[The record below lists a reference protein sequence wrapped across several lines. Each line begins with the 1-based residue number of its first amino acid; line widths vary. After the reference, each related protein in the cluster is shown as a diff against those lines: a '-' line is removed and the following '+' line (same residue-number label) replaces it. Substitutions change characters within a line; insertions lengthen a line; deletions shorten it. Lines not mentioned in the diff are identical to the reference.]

1 MPILIWRHGS
11 EAIESEGGP
20 TAKRS
25 RNRKSEMES
34 IMDLSITVNGV
45 KFPNP
50 FLLGS
55 GPPGT
60 NARVIAKS
68 YDAGWGGAVA
78 KTISLESAKV
88 VNVVPRYGKLRSKT
102 SGEVIGFE
110 NIELISDR
118 PIEVWLDEFR
128 QIKKEY
134 PHHVLVA
141 SIMEEYEKSR
151 WQELTRMVQD
161 TGVDAFE
168 LNFSCPHG
176 MTERRMGSEMG
187 EHPDLTEEVTSWVT
201 EVAKIPVWAKMTPNI
216 TNIKEPALAAVRGGA
231 VGISAIN
238 TILSVI
244 GVDLNTLRP
253 MPTVE
258 GHTVPGGYSSQA
270 VKPIAL
276 RMVSQLALGLP
287 KDVSVSGIGG
297 IETSHDA
304 IEFFLLGSSTVQ
316 ICTGVMLHGVKM
328 IDELREGLAK
338 FLTDKGFNSVQEIV
352 GKSLEYFSTHM
363 DLVQK
368 MKAAKRTKAGEASR
382 DNEWAQKDI
391 TEKTAELT
399 SN

>member
-1 MPILIWRHGS
+1 
-11 EAIESEGGP
+11 
-20 TAKRS
+20 
-25 RNRKSEMES
+25 
-34 IMDLSITVNGV
+34 MDLSITVNGI

-60 NARVIAKS
+60 NARVLAKS
-68 YDAGWGGAVA
+68 FEAGWGGAVA
-78 KTISLESAKV
+78 KTVSLESAKV
-88 VNVVPRYGKLRSKT
+88 VNVVPRYGKLRSRT
-102 SGEVIGFE
+102 TGEVIGFE

-118 PIEVWLDEFR
+118 PIDVWLDEFR
-128 QIKKEY
+128 QVKKEY
-134 PHHVLVA
+134 PNNILIA

-151 WQELTRMVQD
+151 WQELTRLVQD

-176 MTERRMGSEMG
+176 MTERKMGSEMG
-187 EHPDLTEEVTSWVT
+187 EHPDLTEEVTGWVT

-216 TNIKEPALAAVRGGA
+216 TNIREPAHAAIQGGA

-244 GVDLNTLRP
+244 GVDLETLRP

-258 GHTVPGGYSSQA
+258 GHAVPGGYSAQA
-270 VKPIAL
+270 VRPIAL
-276 RMVSQLALGLP
+276 RMVSQLALGIP
-287 KDVSVSGIGG
+287 KEVSISGIGG
-297 IETSHDA
+297 IENSHDA
-304 IEFFLLGSSTVQ
+304 LEFFLLGASTVQ
-316 ICTGVMLHGVKM
+316 ICTGVMLQGVKM
-328 IDELREGLAK
+328 VDELKAGVEK
-338 FLTDKGFNSVQEIV
+338 FMTDKGFSSVQEIV
-352 GKSLEYFSTHM
+352 GKSLGYFSTHM

-368 MKAAKRTKAGEASR
+368 MKAAKRSKAGEASR

>member
-1 MPILIWRHGS
+1 
-11 EAIESEGGP
+11 
-20 TAKRS
+20 
-25 RNRKSEMES
+25 
-34 IMDLSITVNGV
+34 MDLSIIVNGI

-78 KTISLESAKV
+78 KTVSLESSKV
-88 VNVVPRYGKLRSKT
+88 VNVVPRYGKMRSR
-102 SGEVIGFE
+102 SNGEVIGFE

-118 PIEVWLDEFR
+118 PIEVWLEEFR
-128 QIKKEY
+128 QIKKDY
-134 PHHVLVA
+134 PDHVLIA
-141 SIMEEYEKSR
+141 SIMEEYNKER
-151 WQELTRMVQD
+151 WQELTRLVQD

-176 MTERRMGSEMG
+176 MTERKMGSEMG
-187 EHPDLTEEVTSWVT
+187 EHPDLAEEVTGWVT
-201 EVAKIPVWAKMTPNI
+201 EVSKIPVWAKMTPNI
-216 TNIKEPALAAVRGGA
+216 TNIREPAHAAVAGGA

-244 GVDLNTLRP
+244 GVNLDTLRP

-258 GHTVPGGYSSQA
+258 GYTVPGGYSSQA

-276 RMVSQLALGLP
+276 RMVSQLARALP
-287 KDVSVSGIGG
+287 KEVSISGIGG
-297 IETSHDA
+297 IETAHDA

-328 IDELREGLAK
+328 IDELKDGLAK
-338 FLTDKGFNSVQEIV
+338 FMSDKGFATLQDVV
-352 GKSLEYFSTHM
+352 GKSLPYFSTHM
-363 DLVQK
+363 DLVQR
-368 MKAAKRTKAGEASR
+368 MKEAKRHKAGEASR

-399 SN
+399 SD

>member
-1 MPILIWRHGS
+1 MNL
-11 EAIESEGGP
+11 E
-20 TAKRS
+20 
-25 RNRKSEMES
+25 
-34 IMDLSITVNGV
+34 ITVNGI

-78 KTISLESAKV
+78 KTVSLESAKV
-88 VNVVPRYGKLRSKT
+88 VNVVPRYGKLRSRT
-102 SGEVIGFE
+102 SGEIIGFE

-118 PIEVWLDEFR
+118 PIDVWLEEFR
-128 QIKKEY
+128 EIKKEY
-134 PHHVLVA
+134 PRHVLIA

-168 LNFSCPHG
+168 LNYSCPHG
-176 MTERRMGSEMG
+176 MTERKMGSEMG
-187 EHPDLTEEVTSWVT
+187 EHPDLCQEVTSWVT
-201 EVAKIPVWAKMTPNI
+201 EVSRIPVWAKMTPNI
-216 TNIKEPALAAVRGGA
+216 TSIIEPSLAAVRGGA

-244 GVDLNTLRP
+244 GVDLETLRP

-258 GHTVPGGYSSQA
+258 GYTVPGGYSSQA

-287 KDVSVSGIGG
+287 KDVSISGIGG
-297 IETSHDA
+297 IETA
-304 IEFFLLGSSTVQ
+304 
-316 ICTGVMLHGVKM
+316 
-328 IDELREGLAK
+328 
-338 FLTDKGFNSVQEIV
+338 N
-352 GKSLEYFSTHM
+352 
-363 DLVQK
+363 
-368 MKAAKRTKAGEASR
+368 
-382 DNEWAQKDI
+382 
-391 TEKTAELT
+391 
-399 SN
+399 

>member
-1 MPILIWRHGS
+1 
-11 EAIESEGGP
+11 
-20 TAKRS
+20 
-25 RNRKSEMES
+25 
-34 IMDLSITVNGV
+34 
-45 KFPNP
+45 
-50 FLLGS
+50 LGS

-78 KTISLESAKV
+78 KTVSLESAKV
-88 VNVVPRYGKLRSKT
+88 VNVVPRYGKLRSRT

-118 PIEVWLDEFR
+118 PIDIWLDEFR
-128 QIKKEY
+128 QIKKSY
-134 PHHVLVA
+134 PNHVLIA
-141 SIMEEYEKSR
+141 SIMEEYEKER
-151 WQELTRMVQD
+151 WQELTRVVQE
-161 TGVDAFE
+161 TGVDGLE

-176 MTERRMGSEMG
+176 MTERKMGSEMG
-187 EHPDLTEEVTSWVT
+187 EHPDLTEEVTAWVT
-201 EVAKIPVWAKMTPNI
+201 EVATIPVWAKMTPNI

-231 VGISAIN
+231 NGISAIN

-287 KDVSVSGIGG
+287 KDVSISGIGG
-297 IETSHDA
+297 IETAHDA
-304 IEFFLLGSSTVQ
+304 IEFFLLGASTVQ

-328 IDELREGLAK
+328 IDELQEGVIK
-338 FLTDKGFNSVQEIV
+338 FLTDKGFNSLQEIV
-352 GKSLEYFSTHM
+352 GQSLQYFSTHM

-368 MKAAKRTKAGEASR
+368 MKQAKRVRAGEASR
-382 DNEWAQKDI
+382 DNEWGQKDI

>member
-1 MPILIWRHGS
+1 
-11 EAIESEGGP
+11 
-20 TAKRS
+20 
-25 RNRKSEMES
+25 
-34 IMDLSITVNGV
+34 MDLSISVNGM

-60 NARVIAKS
+60 NARVIAKA
-68 YDAGWGGAVA
+68 YEAGWGGAVA

-88 VNVVPRYGKLRSKT
+88 VNVVPRYGKLRSKV

-134 PHHVLVA
+134 PDHILIA

-151 WQELTRMVQD
+151 WQELTKLVQE

-187 EHPDLTEEVTSWVT
+187 EHPDLCEEVTTWVT

-216 TNIKEPALAAVRGGA
+216 TNIKEPSLAAVRGGA

-244 GVDLNTLRP
+244 GVDLETLRP

-270 VKPIAL
+270 VRPIAL

-287 KDVSVSGIGG
+287 DGISISGIGG
-297 IETSHDA
+297 IENSHDA
-304 IEFFLLGSSTVQ
+304 LEFMLLGASTVQ

-328 IDELREGLAK
+328 VDELKEGTEK
-338 FLTDKGFNSVQEIV
+338 FMQDKGFETVEDIV
-352 GKSLEYFSTHM
+352 GKSLCYFSTHM

-368 MKAAKRTKAGEASR
+368 MKAAKRIKAGEASR

>member
-1 MPILIWRHGS
+1 
-11 EAIESEGGP
+11 
-20 TAKRS
+20 
-25 RNRKSEMES
+25 
-34 IMDLSITVNGV
+34 MDLSVTVNGV

-78 KTISLESAKV
+78 KTVSLESAKV

-134 PHHVLVA
+134 PNHVLVA

-151 WQELTRMVQD
+151 WHELTRMVQD

-176 MTERRMGSEMG
+176 MTERKMGSEMG

-304 IEFFLLGSSTVQ
+304 IEFFLLGASTVQ
-316 ICTGVMLHGVKM
+316 LCTGVMLHGVKM
-328 IDELREGLAK
+328 IDELQEGLAK
-338 FLTDKGFNSVQEIV
+338 FLTDKGFDSVQEIV
-352 GKSLEYFSTHM
+352 GKSLTYFSTHM

-368 MKAAKRTKAGEASR
+368 MKAAKRAKAGEASR

>member
-1 MPILIWRHGS
+1 
-11 EAIESEGGP
+11 
-20 TAKRS
+20 
-25 RNRKSEMES
+25 
-34 IMDLSITVNGV
+34 MDLSITVNGI

-50 FLLGS
+50 FVLGS

-88 VNVVPRYGKLRSKT
+88 VNVVPRYGKLRSKV

-118 PIEVWLDEFR
+118 PINVWLDEFR
-128 QIKKEY
+128 QLKKEY
-134 PHHVLVA
+134 PHHILIA

-201 EVAKIPVWAKMTPNI
+201 EVSRIPVWAKMTPNI
-216 TNIKEPALAAVRGGA
+216 TNIKEPSSAAVRGGA

-253 MPTVE
+253 LPTVE

-270 VKPIAL
+270 VRPIAL

-287 KDVSVSGIGG
+287 KEVSISGIGG
-297 IETSHDA
+297 IENSHDA
-304 IEFFLLGSSTVQ
+304 LEFFLLGSSTVQ
-316 ICTGVMLHGVKM
+316 LCTGVMLHGVKM
-328 IDELREGLAK
+328 VEELKEGLEK
-338 FLTDKGFNSVQEIV
+338 FMVDKEFSSVQEII
-352 GKSLEYFSTHM
+352 GKSLPYFSTHM
-363 DLVQK
+363 ELVRK
-368 MKAAKRTKAGEASR
+368 MKEAKRHKAGEASR

>member
-1 MPILIWRHGS
+1 
-11 EAIESEGGP
+11 
-20 TAKRS
+20 
-25 RNRKSEMES
+25 
-34 IMDLSITVNGV
+34 MDLSIIVNGI

-78 KTISLESAKV
+78 KTVSLESSKV
-88 VNVVPRYGKLRSKT
+88 VNVVPRYGKMRSR
-102 SGEVIGFE
+102 SNGEVIGFE

-118 PIEVWLDEFR
+118 PIEVWLEEFR
-128 QIKKEY
+128 QIKKDY
-134 PHHVLVA
+134 PDHVLIA
-141 SIMEEYEKSR
+141 SIMEEYNKER
-151 WQELTRMVQD
+151 WQELTRLVQD

-176 MTERRMGSEMG
+176 MTERKMGSEMG
-187 EHPDLTEEVTSWVT
+187 EHPDLAEEVTGWVT
-201 EVAKIPVWAKMTPNI
+201 EVSKIPVWAKMTPNI
-216 TNIKEPALAAVRGGA
+216 TNIREPAHAAVAGGA

-244 GVDLNTLRP
+244 GVNLDTLRP

-258 GHTVPGGYSSQA
+258 GYTVPGGYSSQA

-276 RMVSQLALGLP
+276 RMVSQLARALP
-287 KDVSVSGIGG
+287 KEISISGIGG
-297 IETSHDA
+297 IETAHDA

-328 IDELREGLAK
+328 IDELKDGLAK
-338 FLTDKGFNSVQEIV
+338 FMSDKGFATLQDVV
-352 GKSLEYFSTHM
+352 GKSLPYFSTHM
-363 DLVQK
+363 DLVQR
-368 MKAAKRTKAGEASR
+368 MKEAKRHKAGEASR

-399 SN
+399 SD

>member
-1 MPILIWRHGS
+1 
-11 EAIESEGGP
+11 
-20 TAKRS
+20 
-25 RNRKSEMES
+25 
-34 IMDLSITVNGV
+34 MDLSITVNGM

-68 YDAGWGGAVA
+68 FDAGWGGAVA
-78 KTISLESAKV
+78 KTVSLESAKV
-88 VNVVPRYGKLRSKT
+88 VNVVPRYGKLRSKV

-118 PIEVWLDEFR
+118 PIDVWLEEFR
-128 QIKKEY
+128 QLKKDY
-134 PHHVLVA
+134 PNHILIA

-151 WQELTRMVQD
+151 WQELTRRVQD
-161 TGVDAFE
+161 TGVDALE

-176 MTERRMGSEMG
+176 MTERKMGSEMG
-187 EHPDLTEEVTSWVT
+187 EHPDLTEEVTGWVT
-201 EVAKIPVWAKMTPNI
+201 EVSKIPVWAKMTPNI
-216 TNIKEPALAAVRGGA
+216 TNIREPAHAAVAGGA

-244 GVDLNTLRP
+244 GVNLDTLRP

-258 GHTVPGGYSSQA
+258 GYTVPGGYSSQA

-276 RMVSQLALGLP
+276 RMVSQLARALP
-287 KDVSVSGIGG
+287 KEVSISGIGG
-297 IETSHDA
+297 IETAHDA

-316 ICTGVMLHGVKM
+316 ICTGVMLHGVRM
-328 IDELREGLAK
+328 IDELKDGLAK
-338 FLTDKGFNSVQEIV
+338 FMSDKGFATLQDVV
-352 GKSLEYFSTHM
+352 GKSLPYFSTHM
-363 DLVQK
+363 DLVQR
-368 MKAAKRTKAGEASR
+368 MKEAKRHKAGEASR

-399 SN
+399 SD

>member
-1 MPILIWRHGS
+1 
-11 EAIESEGGP
+11 
-20 TAKRS
+20 
-25 RNRKSEMES
+25 
-34 IMDLSITVNGV
+34 MDLSITVNGI

-78 KTISLESAKV
+78 KTVSLESSKV
-88 VNVVPRYGKLRSKT
+88 VNVVPRYGKMRSRT
-102 SGEVIGFE
+102 NGEVIGFE

-118 PIEVWLDEFR
+118 PIGTWLDEFR

-134 PHHVLVA
+134 PHHILVA
-141 SIMEEYEKSR
+141 SIMEEYDKER
-151 WQELTRMVQD
+151 WQELTRIVQD

-176 MTERRMGSEMG
+176 MTERKMGSEMG
-187 EHPDLTEEVTSWVT
+187 EHPDLAEEVTRWVT
-201 EVAKIPVWAKMTPNI
+201 EVSRIPVWAKMTPNI
-216 TNIKEPALAAVRGGA
+216 TNIREPAEAAVRGGA

-244 GVDLNTLRP
+244 GVNLDTLRP

-258 GHTVPGGYSSQA
+258 GYSVPGGYSSQA

-276 RMVSQLALGLP
+276 RMVSQLALSLP
-287 KDVSVSGIGG
+287 KDVSISGIGG
-297 IETSHDA
+297 IETANDA
-304 IEFFLLGSSTVQ
+304 IEFLLLGSSTVQ
-316 ICTGVMLHGVKM
+316 LCTGVMLHGVKI
-328 IDELREGLAK
+328 IDELKAGLEK
-338 FLTDKGFNSVQEIV
+338 FMTDKSFTTVEDVV
-352 GKSLEYFSTHM
+352 GQSLPYFSTHM
-363 DLVQK
+363 DLVQR
-368 MKAAKRTKAGEASR
+368 MKQAKRHKAGEASR

-399 SN
+399 SD

>member
-1 MPILIWRHGS
+1 
-11 EAIESEGGP
+11 
-20 TAKRS
+20 
-25 RNRKSEMES
+25 
-34 IMDLSITVNGV
+34 MDLSITVNGM

-50 FLLGS
+50 FVLGS

-68 YDAGWGGAVA
+68 YEAGWGGAVA
-78 KTISLESAKV
+78 KTVSLESAKV
-88 VNVVPRYGKLRSKT
+88 VNVVPRYGKLRSST
-102 SGEVIGFE
+102 TGEVIGFE

-118 PIEVWLDEFR
+118 PIEVWLEEFR

-134 PHHVLVA
+134 PDHILIA
-141 SIMEEYEKSR
+141 SIMEEYSKER
-151 WQELTRMVQD
+151 WQELTKLVQD
-161 TGVDAFE
+161 TGVDGFE

-187 EHPDLTEEVTSWVT
+187 EHPDLTEEVTRWVT
-201 EVAKIPVWAKMTPNI
+201 EVSRIPVWAKMTPNI
-216 TNIKEPALAAVRGGA
+216 TNIKEPSLAAVRGGA
-231 VGISAIN
+231 IGISAIN

-258 GHTVPGGYSSQA
+258 GFTVPGGYSAQA

-287 KDVSVSGIGG
+287 EGITISGIGG
-297 IETSHDA
+297 IERSHDA

-328 IDELREGLAK
+328 IDELKAGLEK
-338 FLTDKGFNSVQEIV
+338 FMVDKEFNSMQEVV
-352 GKSLEYFSTHM
+352 GKSLGYFSTHM
-363 DLVQK
+363 ELVQK